1 MFSLSPHP
9 PARPKVLVVGAIL
22 LAVVALFT
30 LSIRAIRGSILPP
43 EEAASSPLAFDGG
56 KMGSGPAGS
65 TQSYLHT
72 LTNDTALTH
81 TFHLTAISSEG
92 FTVSVAPLSVTVASG
107 ASAEVTLFVTI
118 PDGTASGILDITTLT
133 ARTQPPAPS
142 VTRRASATTLVSA
155 AQALTVPP
163 LQQGAWDGEQRS
175 YTLTMQSGSTE
186 FWPGLQTPTYG
197 YNGSYLGPTLEFT
210 RGETIFVSVTN
221 ALPEL
226 TTNHWHGLH
235 LPPKMD
241 GGPHQGI
248 EVGTTWTP
256 TWTVDNEAATMWY
269 HPHPHATHHLRGEGV
284 MTGEQV
290 YRGLAGMIL
299 IRDSK
304 TDALELPE
312 RYGVDEF
319 PIIIQDR
326 RFNTDGSFDVETN
339 ILGQRK
345 GDAFLVNGTLA
356 GELQVPAQMV
366 RLHLLNGSNFRFYS
380 FGFSDNRTFYQI
392 ASDSAMLTA
401 PVARTRALMAPGERI
416 EIVVDLSDAQGQT
429 LHFAAFNEELGNS
442 LASIQLLDPFD
453 QTNFILFS
461 LVVGAPTSDPVTTLP
476 ESLNT
481 IIRIPRSAATVEYR
495 LELTSPPPSINNQT
509 FDMETINIT
518 STLDTIEVW
527 AISNSTQEAHPIHLH
542 GSPFQ
547 VLMRGAT
554 VATPGQ
560 PLPQDGELPADHE
573 MGWKDTIIVYP
584 GERVDIIK
592 GVYDFSDASSPFMYH
607 CHLLEHE
614 DDGMMG
620 QYIVR
625 SLDQALYLPLVLD

>member
-1 MFSLSPHP
+1 MFSRVTYR
-9 PARPKVLVVGAIL
+9 PARPMWLLAGATF

-30 LSIRAIRGSILPP
+30 LSIRAIRGSALSP
-43 EEAASSPLAFDGG
+43 EGDRSSPLALDGG
-56 KMGSGPAGS
+56 KMGIGAAGS
-65 TQSYLHT
+65 TQEYLHT
-72 LTNDTALTH
+72 LTNETAQTH
-81 TFHLTAISSEG
+81 TFHLTAVSDEG
-92 FTVSVAPLSVTVASG
+92 FTVSVAPLSVTLAGG
-107 ASAEVTLFVTI
+107 ASTEVTLSVTI
-118 PDGTASGILDITTLT
+118 PADAAPGALDLTTLT
-133 ARTQPPAPS
+133 ARTMPPAPT
-142 VTRRASATTLVSA
+142 VRYVATASTLVSA
-155 AQALTVPP
+155 ASALAVPP
-163 LQQGAWDGEQRS
+163 LQSGTWDGKQRV
-175 YTLTMQSGSTE
+175 YTLTMQSGTTE
-186 FWPGLQTPTYG
+186 FWPGQQTPTYG
-197 YNGSYLGPTLEFT
+197 YNGSYLGPTLELT

-221 ALPEL
+221 TLSEL

-248 EVGTTWTP
+248 ESGTTWTP

-269 HPHPHATHHLRGEGV
+269 HPHPHATHHRMGEGA

-299 IRDSK
+299 IRESEVNK
-304 TDALELPE
+304 LGLPQT
-312 RYGVDEF
+312 YGVDEF
-319 PIIIQDR
+319 PIVVQDR
-326 RFNTDGSFDVETN
+326 LFNADGSFNTEGNTQ
-339 ILGQRK
+339 GQRK
-345 GDAFLVNGTLA
+345 GDTFLVNGTLA
-356 GELQVPAQMV
+356 GQLDVPAQMV
-366 RLHLLNGSNFRFYS
+366 RLHLLNGSNFRIYN

-392 ASDSAMLTA
+392 ASDSAMLTE
-401 PVARTRALMAPGERI
+401 PVARTRALLAPGERI
-416 EIVVDLSDAQGQT
+416 EIVADLSDAQGQT

-442 LASIQLLDPFD
+442 IASVQLLDDFD
-453 QTNFILFS
+453 QANYILFS
-461 LVVGAPTSDPVTTLP
+461 LAVGAPTDDPVTTLP

-481 IIRIPRSAATVEYR
+481 ILRIPRSAATVENR
-495 LELTSPPPSINNQT
+495 LELTSPPPSINHLI
-509 FDMETINIT
+509 FDMERVDIT

-547 VLMRGAT
+547 VLMRGAS
-554 VATPGQ
+554 VAIPGQ
-560 PLPQDGELPADHE
+560 PLPEDGELPPDYE

-592 GVYDFSDASSPFMYH
+592 GVYDFADVSSPFMYH

-625 SLDQALYLPLVLD
+625 ELNQGLYLPLVLD